1 MNRITRR
8 DFMRKAG
15 AATALSYGHGLGAS
29 VLAARAAGAS
39 NEDAAKSAP
48 TQREEGDLWIGSNAT
63 LEVAVSKR
71 TGTIQ
76 RLIDKISGEDYC
88 HQATEDAHWPGALG
102 TRFELQS
109 RIGGLILIDELRNQR
124 FSDLEGDCAIKN
136 TEMKNTPTGVSFSFA
151 KKYPQAEF
159 TVWQT
164 FRVAADHVRWDVR
177 IRKDAGPQRT
187 VRVIQAA
194 PLPLRNYEGWA
205 PIAEAPFKVKP
216 YLPFAI
222 EYGQSIAGPVGEPE
236 WRTNIPMTVFYSG
249 EKKRALCFTAPV
261 EIPSV
266 RIRFLNNTSAEADFH
281 WNSRLYPQRERP
293 YFQVSHEYLGI
304 RDHHDL
310 ETGLL
315 ISVHPG
321 DWRPALGWVYSQY
334 QEYFDPQPTFDEW
347 DGVYASGGESMQD
360 SLTEDDIKKIYSGL
374 RDRGNRWEELHGH
387 FPRYGL
393 MIPDPSVKSWTCESH
408 PHTGFT
414 MTREKIAAHARVA
427 REFGV
432 GTFIYYNTTESEYWY
447 ADKEFADSIARAESG
462 KPLGAWHGPDYPS
475 QRACYLMN
483 SDPATSFGRHMMQ
496 QTQAMVD
503 AYPAIA
509 GFFWDVYGRSYL
521 FDFAHD
527 DGITMVDNK
536 PAYYPEFMYQRMMRQ
551 NVAPVLHGKGM
562 CVTANKP
569 TTLASCWGIDG
580 IMSSED
586 VTLEENP
593 GWIAAQS
600 YLGLNRHVMILS
612 GEGARDPELLFL
624 HCLHYGMF
632 YSDIATISPQAGT
645 VPSEQAMH
653 AADLVQRYH
662 PFIDRLR
669 GKKWIFHPLA
679 LELPPYTAG
688 NIFRLKDGA
697 VMITMVSAWR
707 HLRKVENSE
716 ANLEVTC
723 RLPDSD
729 KMKNVR
735 ATAIDLQQSWELKPT
750 RDGDALK
757 FTIPQHGKATVILL
771 TP

>member
-1 MNRITRR
+1 MNKITRR

-29 VLAARAAGAS
+29 PLGQRGAS
-39 NEDAAKSAP
+39 ATGDDTATAKP
-48 TQREEGDLWIGSNAT
+48 TWKKEGDLWIGSNASM
-63 LEVAVSKR
+63 EVALSTR

-76 RLIDKISGEDYC
+76 RLIDKVSGEDYC
-88 HQATEDAHWPGALG
+88 HQAIEDAKWPSALG
-102 TRFELQS
+102 APYEVEP

-124 FSDLEGDCAIKN
+124 FSDLESDCAIEAPEFK
-136 TEMKNTPTGVSFSFA
+136 TTPASVSFSFG
-151 KKYPQAEF
+151 KKYPAAEF

-164 FRVAADHVRWDVR
+164 FRVAADHLRWEVR
-177 IRKDAGPQRT
+177 IKKDAGPERT

-194 PLPLRNYEGWA
+194 PLPLRDYAGWA
-205 PIAEAPFKVKP
+205 PIAEAPFRVKP

-222 EYGQSIAGPVGEPE
+222 EYGQSTAGAVGEPE
-236 WRTNIPMTVFYSG
+236 GRTNIPMTVFYSR
-249 EKKRALCFTAPV
+249 EKKRAICFTAPL
-261 EIPSV
+261 EIPAV

-281 WNSRLYPQRERP
+281 WNSRQYPQRERP

-304 RDHHDL
+304 RNTRDL
-310 ETGLL
+310 ITGLL
-315 ISVHPG
+315 ISVHPA

-334 QEYFDPQPTFDEW
+334 QEYFDPQSTFDAW
-347 DGVYASGGESMQD
+347 DGVYTSGSEWMKD
-360 SLTEDDIKKIYSGL
+360 SLTEADIDKGYAGR

-393 MIPDPSVKSWTCESH
+393 MIPEPSVKSWSCESH
-408 PHTGFT
+408 PRPGST
-414 MTREKIAAHARVA
+414 MTREKIAAHASIA
-427 REFGV
+427 RQFGV
-432 GTFIYYNTTESEYWY
+432 GTFIYYNTTEAEHWY
-447 ADKEFADSIARAESG
+447 AQQAFPDSIAHAESG
-462 KPLGAWHGPDYPS
+462 KPLGAWHAADYPDR
-475 QRACYLMN
+475 RACYLMN
-483 SDPATSFGRHMMQ
+483 SDPATSFGKHMMQ
-496 QTQAMVD
+496 QAEAMVN

-551 NVAPVLHGKGM
+551 HVAQLLHNKEM

-569 TTLASCWGIDG
+569 VTVASCWGVDG

-586 VTLEENP
+586 VTPEENP
-593 GWIAAQS
+593 GWIAAQCF
-600 YLGLNRHVMILS
+600 LGLNRHVMILS

-632 YSDIATISPQAGT
+632 YSDVNTTDAHAGNLT
-645 VPSEQAMH
+645 PEQAAH
-653 AADLVQRYH
+653 RADLVQKYH
-662 PFIDRLR
+662 PFIDRMR
-669 GKKWIFHPLA
+669 GKRWIFHPHA

-688 NIFRLKDGA
+688 NIFRLKDGS

-707 HLRKVENSE
+707 HLRKVENSD
-716 ANLEVTC
+716 ANLEVIC
-723 RLPDSD
+723 RLPDAGR
-729 KMKNVR
+729 MKNIH
-735 ATAIDLQQSWELKPT
+735 ATAIDLKQSWPLEPT

-757 FTIPQHGKATVILL
+757 LVIPQHGKATVILL
-771 TP
+771 AP